1 MDRSYFDHNATTPV
15 APEVLAAML
24 PCFAEVYGN
33 ASSIHHYGQQAKA
46 RLEQA
51 RRQVAELLGC
61 RPNEVVFTSGGT
73 EANNLA
79 ILGTVRAATREK
91 KHVITSALEHPSV
104 LDTCR
109 SLEKEGVAVTYVRP
123 GSSGVVAV
131 EDVRAA
137 LRPETVLITVMHAN
151 NELGT
156 VQPIREIAAI
166 AREAGVAVHT
176 DGVQSTGKIPL
187 VVAELGVD
195 FFSLSGH
202 KIYGPKGVGALYVRR
217 GSRLRP
223 ILYGGHHERDRR
235 PGTENVPG
243 AVGLGAAA
251 ELARRQLATEM
262 PRLAALR
269 DRLESGLVA
278 RLDAVRVN
286 GGGAPRV
293 PNTTNVCFDFVEG
306 ESMVIAL
313 DLRGVAVST
322 GSACSSGSV
331 EPSHVLTAIG
341 LSPDRAKSSL
351 RFSLGKQNTA
361 AQVDSLLEAIAAVVD
376 HLRALSPCL
385 PRS

>member
-1 MDRSYFDHNATTPV
+1 MDRYYFDHNATTPV
-15 APEVLAAML
+15 APEVLEAML

-91 KHVITSALEHPSV
+91 RHVITSALEHPSV
-104 LDTCR
+104 LDACR
-109 SLEKEGVAVTYVRP
+109 HLEKEGVAVTYVRP
-123 GSSGVVAV
+123 GSSGVLAV

-176 DGVQSTGKIPL
+176 DGVQSTGKIP
-187 VVAELGVD
+187 VDVRELGVD

-278 RLDAVRVN
+278 RLDAVRIN
-286 GGGAPRV
+286 GAGAPRV

-361 AQVDSLLEAIAAVVD
+361 AQVSGLLEAIAAVVD